1 MQKNELRK
9 FTRVVWWR
17 YWKRLQRS
25 FCSVGHLSYAGSYFL
40 NLNAKIMST
49 NKLSKE
55 TELRLADF
63 FNNSIDPKLM
73 AKTLRKVNYLLAL
86 SVMRESEILEA
97 EKISLENGFY
107 WLNELA
113 EILNPYLDSEC

>member
-1 MQKNELRK
+1 M
-9 FTRVVWWR
+9 RV
-17 YWKRLQRS
+17 
-25 FCSVGHLSYAGSYFL
+25 FYFL
-40 NLNAKIMST
+40 KFKIMST

-55 TELRLADF
+55 TELRLANF

-86 SVMRESEILEA
+86 SVMRESEILET